1 MNRQEKIS
9 SLIGDIGIPII
20 GFFFWNW
27 SIYFICLFFLLDQF
41 SREISSIVRM
51 QNVRERIKLTK
62 RAYFLNSLSFLM
74 CFISAHIYV
83 LNLYPEINFLH
94 EINAFF
100 WYEDMGIAQGFIL
113 LPIVVFSERMRYK
126 MNIKLFTDEMHV
138 KYWSIQTTQLMA
150 YFSLFL
156 LLSLALTFFKMSE
169 TMCFVYLLIGFT
181 TITLFS
187 DKWST
192 FFPR

>member
-27 SIYFICLFFLLDQF
+27 SIYFICLFFLLDQL
-41 SREISSIVRM
+41 SREVSNLLRM
-51 QNVRERIKLTK
+51 QSVRERVKLTK
-62 RAYFLNSLSFLM
+62 RAYFLNILSFLM
-74 CFISAHIYV
+74 CFLAAHIYAD
-83 LNLYPEINFLH
+83 NLYPEINFLH

-100 WYEDMGIAQGFIL
+100 WYEDMGVAQGFIL
-113 LPIVVFSERMRYK
+113 LPLVVMSERMRYK

-138 KYWSIQTTQLMA
+138 KQWFIQSTQFTA
-150 YFSLFL
+150 YFTLFL
-156 LLSLALTFFKMSE
+156 LLSLGLTFFKMSE
-169 TMCFVYLLIGFT
+169 TLSFVCLLIGFT